1 MPGPIWLLVH
11 PRGLVVRR
19 GEVGTTLPTRDDVV
33 ALGLDPA
40 AGHEVGRLAGGEQAT
55 AAAIDGAALAPPF
68 EVLGLREV
76 FPLLGEDV
84 FVAAGAATQLVE
96 WEATNRHC
104 GRCAT
109 PTARSTEDR
118 SMRCPACGL
127 SAYPRIAPAVIVLVR
142 RGDEALL
149 ARGARFPRPFY
160 STLAGFVEVGET
172 LEQAV
177 AREIR
182 EEVGVE
188 VKDVRYFGSQPWP
201 FPHSLMVAFTA
212 AWAGGDIRPD
222 PAEILDARWFEAGS
236 LPLIPPPISIAR
248 RLIDAWLA
256 EVGRSPKGAAA
267 NTEVGGAR

>member
-1 MPGPIWLLVH
+1 MSDAVWLVVH
-11 PRGLVVRR
+11 PKGLVVRR
-19 GEVGTTLPTRDDVV
+19 SATGVELPTAADV
-33 ALGLDPA
+33 ASLGGDVDGA
-40 AGHEVGRLAGGEQAT
+40 HEVGPLASE
-55 AAAIDGAALAPPF
+55 AAARAVAVSERPPAPF
-68 EVLGLREV
+68 EVLGLRDV
-76 FPLLGEDV
+76 FSALGEEL
-84 FVAAGAATQLVE
+84 FVAAGTATQLVD
-96 WEATNRHC
+96 WAATSRHC

-109 PTARSTEDR
+109 LTVRSAEDR

-149 ARGARFPRPFY
+149 ARGARFPLPFY

-172 LEQAV
+172 LEQTV

-201 FPHSLMVAFTA
+201 FPHSLMIGFTA

-222 PAEILDARWFEAGS
+222 PAEILDAQWFRADA
-236 LPLIPPPISIAR
+236 LPLVPPPLSIAR
-248 RLIDAWLA
+248 RLIDAWIA
-256 EVGRSPKGAAA
+256 DVNVG
-267 NTEVGGAR
+267 